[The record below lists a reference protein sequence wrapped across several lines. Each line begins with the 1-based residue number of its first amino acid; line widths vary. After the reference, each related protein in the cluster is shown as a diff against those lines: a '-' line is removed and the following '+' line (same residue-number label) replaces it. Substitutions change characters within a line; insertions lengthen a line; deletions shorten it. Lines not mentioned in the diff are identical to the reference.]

1 MMSKITL
8 PTDGQFTMPSVIPCD
23 PKIRGTAIC
32 HLDGKCSI
40 CPIAKAYLN
49 PDIPLHVF
57 KQAGGK

>member
-1 MMSKITL
+1 MAEITI
-8 PTDGQFTMPSVIPCD
+8 PEDGKFSHGPVIPCD

-32 HLDGKCSI
+32 HLDGKCSV
-40 CPIAKAYLN
+40 CPYALAYLN